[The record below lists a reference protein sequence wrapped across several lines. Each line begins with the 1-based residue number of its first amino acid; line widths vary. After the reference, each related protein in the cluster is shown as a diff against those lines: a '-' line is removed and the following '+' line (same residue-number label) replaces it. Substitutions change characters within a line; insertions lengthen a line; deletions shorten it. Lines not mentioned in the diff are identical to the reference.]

1 MGALRDFIEFIKE
14 AFWITKVCFTSFW
27 FWLPVLFAVYIIFQM
42 YLAVAIHP
50 VTLLILPAALIIY
63 MIIWEDKRIAAQ
75 YGLKKKGTQTQT
87 PGAIVWNVNKSVDE
101 YLQIVN
107 KRQMSLSDL
116 PKLESVKPEETEE
129 TKE

>member
-27 FWLPVLFAVYIIFQM
+27 FWLPVLFATYIIFQM
-42 YLAVAIHP
+42 YLAVAVHP

-75 YGLKKKGTQTQT
+75 YGLKKKGTQPQTQ
-87 PGAIVWNVNKSVDE
+87 GAIVWNVDKSVDE

-116 PKLESVKPEETEE
+116 PKLEPIRPEENEG